1 MCAFPRVRIVS
12 GGPVAEGGWRARGT
26 EQDAA
31 EGRQKDTDMA
41 QEAEALVPPFLRS
54 LGARARAR
62 SNNLLARS
70 VCVPPATCHLGHV
83 LFLREYESTLL

>member
-54 LGARARAR
+54 LGARARA
-62 SNNLLARS
+62 LQ
-70 VCVPPATCHLGHV
+70 
-83 LFLREYESTLL
+83 